1 MTTSGRIEN
10 PGITVAPCRL
20 PSPKTTAPWARRPQ
34 TSWPSTTPGAPPGP
48 CSRRRQKTL
57 PPFWGDIAE
66 LGWLGLHLPEELGG
80 SGFGLPELVVVVEEL
95 GRAVTPGPFVPTVI
109 ASAVIDSVGGD
120 ELKRR
125 LLPGLADGS
134 VLAGVGLTSDISVSG
149 GKAAGSAPAVLGGG
163 LAQIL
168 VLPAGDDAIV
178 VDVAAGGV
186 TVETPLNLDPTRRSA
201 RVTLDGAPAE
211 VLPGGRRALVDL
223 ARLIVAAEAVGV
235 ATECTEQAAAYAKV
249 RLQFG
254 RPIAMFEAVKH
265 HCANMLVASE
275 LATANVWDAARAAEE
290 GGDQLTYTAAMAA
303 ALALPAA
310 DECAQ
315 LNIQVHGGIGFT
327 WEHDAHLYLRRAT
340 ALEAVVDAEAAAL
353 DVDRC
358 RTGRGHAGTHDRPA
372 ARGRAHAR
380 RGARLRRARQGPG
393 RRGAARGDDRDGLRH
408 AALAQAVGAQ
418 RRRGRAAGDRAGVP
432 GGGGGTPAVRHH
444 GVGDPDADPARH
456 RGPGGPLGAAGAAP
470 RGHLVPALQRA
481 RRRERRGRDQDAG
494 YQGGRRLAGQRAEGV
509 DERRPPGQL
518 RPGHHPHRPR
528 RSQARRHHHDGD
540 RHARRGRRGPAP
552 QDGDGPLGV
561 QRGLLQRRLH
571 PRRRRGGAGQRRLDG
586 GPGHPR
592 QRVGVHRQRRRRR
605 AWRRR

>member
-48 CSRRRQKTL
+48 CSRRAEAEAL

-201 RVTLDGAPAE
+201 RVTLDGASAE
-211 VLPGGRRALVDL
+211 SCPVGGGRSSTWP
-223 ARLIVAAEAVGV
+223 GSSW
-235 ATECTEQAAAYAKV
+235 
-249 RLQFG
+249 
-254 RPIAMFEAVKH
+254 RPRRW
-265 HCANMLVASE
+265 ASP
-275 LATANVWDAARAAEE
+275 RS
-290 GGDQLTYTAAMAA
+290 
-303 ALALPAA
+303 
-310 DECAQ
+310 
-315 LNIQVHGGIGFT
+315 
-327 WEHDAHLYLRRAT
+327 
-340 ALEAVVDAEAAAL
+340 
-353 DVDRC
+353 
-358 RTGRGHAGTHDRPA
+358 
-372 ARGRAHAR
+372 
-380 RGARLRRARQGPG
+380 
-393 RRGAARGDDRDGLRH
+393 
-408 AALAQAVGAQ
+408 
-418 RRRGRAAGDRAGVP
+418 
-432 GGGGGTPAVRHH
+432 
-444 GVGDPDADPARH
+444 
-456 RGPGGPLGAAGAAP
+456 AP
-470 RGHLVPALQRA
+470 S
-481 RRRERRGRDQDAG
+481 
-494 YQGGRRLAGQRAEGV
+494 
-509 DERRPPGQL
+509 RRPPTPRCACSSAGPSPCS
-518 RPGHHPHRPR
+518 RPSSTTAPTCWWRRNWPRPTCGTPPGRPR
-528 RSQARRHHHDGD
+528 REATS
-540 RHARRGRRGPAP
+540 
-552 QDGDGPLGV
+552 
-561 QRGLLQRRLH
+561 
-571 PRRRRGGAGQRRLDG
+571 
-586 GPGHPR
+586 
-592 QRVGVHRQRRRRR
+592 
-605 AWRRR
+605 